1 MRIMLLLAGLVLCS
15 CSRDDSQSGAGS
27 NAKRLSTDETRQV
40 AMHVLLN
47 RYPNA
52 EITSESSD
60 GRTSRYRF
68 TTNGITV
75 PSAVVVDR
83 IAGKAHFEK
92 VSQ

>member
-52 EITSESSD
+52 EITSETSD
-60 GRTSRYRF
+60 GQSARYRF
-68 TTNGITV
+68 KTNGVTV
-75 PSAVVVDR
+75 PSVVVVDR
-83 IAGKAHFEK
+83 NAGKAHFEK
-92 VSQ
+92 ANQ